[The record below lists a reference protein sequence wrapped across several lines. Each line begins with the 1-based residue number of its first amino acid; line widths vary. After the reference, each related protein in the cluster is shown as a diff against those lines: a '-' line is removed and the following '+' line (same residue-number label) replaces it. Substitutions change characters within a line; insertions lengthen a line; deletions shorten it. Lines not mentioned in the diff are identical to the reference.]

1 MGHEQS
7 SGCSLN
13 RGKGRALDITVEQF
27 VTDRLVN
34 VPFLKVNILDVQ
46 QSEHFSFKKWRVK
59 E

>member
-1 MGHEQS
+1 MFPQY
-7 SGCSLN
+7 

-46 QSEHFSFKKWRVK
+46 QSEHFSTDTAAAIL
-59 E
+59 